1 MDIIEH
7 NRRAWNLESSQGSRW
22 STPVSSEVIEL
33 VQKGSWEVI
42 LTPNKPVPHSWFG
55 SLIDKNVLCLAS
67 GGGQQAPILAAAG
80 AKVVSFDL
88 SEEQLKKDCDVAKR
102 DKLQIRCVQGDMT
115 NLCEFAD
122 ESFDLVFHPISNVFV
137 PDVTAVWSECCRVLK
152 TGGDLLAGFM
162 NPSFFLFDHEEAE
175 KSGKLIVKR
184 KLPFSEP
191 YDLDSSQITQ
201 WEAKKNPAQFSH
213 SLETQIGGQ
222 IAAGFAIIGF
232 YEDSWSDEATLLNR
246 FSPTSIATRARKLEK
261 NKDKGSNLYH

>member
-1 MDIIEH
+1 MDIIEY
-7 NRRAWNLESSQGSRW
+7 NRQAWNLESLQGSRW
-22 STPVSSEVIEL
+22 STPVSPEIIESAR
-33 VQKGSWEVI
+33 KGSWQVI

-55 SLIDKNVLCLAS
+55 RLTDKDVLCLAS

-102 DKLQIRCVQGDMT
+102 DRLQVRCVQGDMA

-122 ESFDLVFHPISNVFV
+122 ESFDLIFHPISNVFV
-137 PDVTAVWSECCRVLK
+137 PDVTTVWSECYRILK

-175 KSGKLIVKR
+175 KCGQLIVKR

-191 YDLDSSQITQ
+191 YDLDSNQR
-201 WEAKKNPAQFSH
+201 AKWGSNKNPAQFSH

-222 IAAGFAIIGF
+222 IVAGFVIIGF
-232 YEDSWSDEATLLNR
+232 YEDSWSDEATLLNK
-246 FSPTSIATRARKLEK
+246 FSPTSIATRASKLK
-261 NKDKGSNLYH
+261 Q